1 MTTSTTTTLRA
12 THTQLNSLRIEAGQ
26 AGDLDQVEICSLAL
40 AGDAEAL
47 TVCTGVILGVIGGG
61 GEFELS
67 EVTKIADM
75 LGLYWAWEHGAPI
88 WGVRLTAADG
98 RTVRATLQLDET
110 GDDQIVWWATG
121 RDGSAQTGSWGT
133 IDDVVTTLTTI
144 G

>member
-1 MTTSTTTTLRA
+1 MTTLTA

-47 TVCTGVILGVIGGG
+47 TVCTGVILGAGG

-75 LGLYWAWEHGAPI
+75 LGLDWAWEHGAPI
-88 WGVRLTAADG
+88 WRVRLTAADG

-110 GDDQIVWWATG
+110 GDDRVVWWTTG
-121 RDGSAQTGSWGT
+121 RDGSPESGTWGT

-144 G
+144 D